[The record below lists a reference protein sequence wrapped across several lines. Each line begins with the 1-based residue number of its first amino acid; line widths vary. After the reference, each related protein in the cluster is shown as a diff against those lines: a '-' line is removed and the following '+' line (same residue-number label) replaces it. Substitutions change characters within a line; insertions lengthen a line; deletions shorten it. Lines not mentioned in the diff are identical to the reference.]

1 MIHRLYHIL
10 TGCWL
15 RAKAILIVLMET
27 GNHRD
32 RNKIICCSR
41 CEDTQGNGMQLHTVE
56 WHYPQQPPP
65 PLHSL
70 PYGDLEET
78 SSVVV
83 MLRNDAGTLS
93 TPPLLQYYPCGLLRK
108 MQHSSSA
115 PFPAW
120 SLTPN
125 SNQPSAFI
133 SFMWKWKHLSVMLII
148 ISA

>member
-1 MIHRLYHIL
+1 MIHWLYRIL

-15 RAKAILIVLMET
+15 RAQAILIVLMET

-41 CEDTQGNGMQLHTVE
+41 CEDTRGNAMHAIAHCWVAL
-56 WHYPQQPPP
+56 PPATSSP
-65 PLHSL
+65 PFSPLWRPGRDVICGCYAAKWRWHSL
-70 PYGDLEET
+70 H
-78 SSVVV
+78 
-83 MLRNDAGTLS
+83 
-93 TPPLLQYYPCGLLRK
+93 PLLLQHYPCGLLRK

-133 SFMWKWKHLSVMLII
+133 SVIWKWNHLSAMLII